1 MANGSGSDTL
11 TLRFDSQQ
19 AVTIQNLA
27 EEIKGLTVALHREQ
41 ERHALP
47 TVPMEDLIEEPA
59 ETAKPGLFT
68 RLFTR
73 NKRPRHVRIGH
84 A

>member
-47 TVPMEDLIEEPA
+47 TASMEDLIEEPT
-59 ETAKPGLFT
+59 ETPKPGLFT
-68 RLFTR
+68 RFFAQ